1 MSAWQLAPLARGAW
15 NQALLRHR
23 RPVVIGVQL
32 AVAVAS
38 HYAALLL
45 RFDGAVPPP
54 VTDEVL
60 RLLPILIL
68 LRGIALVAFRLYE
81 GLWRYTSVRDMVHV
95 AASVAFSSLAFDLIV
110 RWLPGGLTYPR
121 SVLVIDSCLLVI
133 LLGVVRLGRRLYR
146 ELARPMRE
154 KRVLIYGAGDAGEM
168 IVRDM
173 RKNPYYEYEPVGFVD
188 DDASKVG
195 LKIHGLK
202 VLGTSAALGRI
213 MAETRPDAVLVAIAR
228 AAPQTMREI
237 VNGLEPFKVPI
248 QRLPSLRDLLDGKVT
263 VGQIRTLSIE
273 DLLERAPVALDR
285 DVVRGLVENRNVL
298 VTGAGGFIGRELCR
312 QILALSPRRLTLLD
326 RYENGLYATL
336 NDLEEIAQGSRIEGE
351 VADVTNAD
359 RLRMIMATTRPQ
371 VVLHA
376 AAHKHVPLM
385 ELNPCE
391 AVLNNVRGARVL
403 IETAGEL
410 GVPRVVLVSSD
421 KAVNPASVMGAT
433 KKITEMLVQATN
445 GEGGPLVSAVRFGN
459 VLGSFGSVVPRFVEQ
474 IKAGGPV
481 TITHPEMRRYFMLV
495 SEAVG
500 LVLHAASLARGRD
513 IFVLTMGDQ
522 IRVLDLARNLI
533 RLSGFVPDEEIAI
546 KVIGVR
552 PGEKLSEELVGADE
566 EAVPSSVGGILQVKP
581 RRWRELALLR
591 EQISELERLARGG
604 HTAEVLRML
613 QTVVPTYRPSLES
626 YDRG

>member
-1 MSAWQLAPLARGAW
+1 MTVDASHGW
-15 NQALLRHR
+15 LLRHR
-23 RPVVIGVQL
+23 PPIVVAVQL
-32 AVAVAS
+32 AVAAAS
-38 HYAALLL
+38 HYTALLL
-45 RFDGAVPPP
+45 RFDGAIPHE
-54 VTDEVL
+54 TATAL
-60 RLLPILIL
+60 ATLLPLL
-68 LRGIALVAFRLYE
+68 VALRGISLIAFRLYE
-81 GLWRYTSVRDMVHV
+81 GLWRYTSIRDMLHI
-95 AASVAFSSLAFDLIV
+95 AASVALSTAAFDQII
-110 RWLPGGLTYPR
+110 RWLPAGRMYPR
-121 SVLVIDSCLLVI
+121 SVLLIDAGLLII
-133 LLGVVRLGRRLYR
+133 LLGTMRLGRRLYR
-146 ELARPMRE
+146 ELARPVRD

-188 DDASKVG
+188 DDPSKVG

-202 VLGTSAALGRI
+202 VLGTSAALGQI
-213 MAETRPDAVLVAIAR
+213 ISDTRPDAVLVAISR
-228 AAPQTMREI
+228 AAPLTIRAI

-248 QRLPSLRDLLDGKVT
+248 QRLPSLRDLLDGRVS

-273 DLLERAPVALDR
+273 DLLERAPVTLDR
-285 DVVRGLVENRNVL
+285 SVTRELIQGRNVL

-312 QILALSPRRLTLLD
+312 QILALEPRRLTLLD
-326 RYENGLYATL
+326 RYENGLHATL
-336 NDLEEIAQGSRIEGE
+336 NDLEGAAQGSLVEFE
-351 VADVTNAD
+351 VADVTNVD
-359 RLRMIMATTRPQ
+359 RLRMIMTAANPQ

-391 AVLNNVRGARVL
+391 AVLNNIRGARIL
-403 IETAGEL
+403 IETTAEF

-433 KKITEMLVQATN
+433 KKIAEMLVQAAN
-445 GEGGPLVSAVRFGN
+445 GQGNSLLTAVRFGN

-481 TITHPEMRRYFMLV
+481 TITHLEMRRYFMLV

-500 LVLHAASLARGRD
+500 LVLHAASLAKGGD
-513 IFVLTMGDQ
+513 IFVLSMGDQ

-533 RLSGFVPDEEIAI
+533 RLSGFVPDEEIGI

-566 EAVPSSVGGILQVKP
+566 EAASSSTEGILQVKALRSP
-581 RRWRELALLR
+581 RLARLR
-591 EQISELERLARGG
+591 DQIDEIERLARGG
-604 HTAEVLRML
+604 DRPGVLRML
-613 QTVVPTYRPSLES
+613 QTIVPTYRRALEGF
-626 YDRG
+626 DQG

>member
-1 MSAWQLAPLARGAW
+1 VTISASYRAVV
-15 NQALLRHR
+15 RHR
-23 RPVVIGVQL
+23 RPVVIGLQL
-32 AVAVAS
+32 AVAAAS
-38 HYAALLL
+38 HYAALWL
-45 RFDGAVPPP
+45 RFDGAIPA
-54 VTDEVL
+54 EAAEAL
-60 RLLPILIL
+60 IRLLPILIL
-68 LRGIALVAFRLYE
+68 LRGISLVAFRLYE
-81 GLWRYTSVRDMVHV
+81 GLWRYTSIRDMLHV
-95 AASVAFSSLAFDLIV
+95 AASVVFSSVAFGLIV
-110 RWLPGGLTYPR
+110 RWLPAGHAYPR

-133 LLGVVRLGRRLYR
+133 LLAVVRLGRRLSR
-146 ELARPMRE
+146 ELGRPVRD

-173 RKNPYYEYEPVGFVD
+173 RKNPFYEYEPVGFVD
-188 DDASKVG
+188 DDISKVG
-195 LKIHGLK
+195 QKIHGLK

-213 MAETRPDAVLVAIAR
+213 MAETRPDAVLVAISR

-248 QRLPSLRDLLDGKVT
+248 QRLPSFRDLLDGKVS

-285 DVVRGLVENRNVL
+285 NVIRGLIEDRNVL

-312 QILALSPRRLTLLD
+312 QILELAPRRLTLLD
-326 RYENGLYATL
+326 RYENGLHATL

-371 VVLHA
+371 IVLHA

-403 IETAGEL
+403 IETAEET

-433 KKITEMLVQATN
+433 KKIAELLVQATN
-445 GEGGPLVSAVRFGN
+445 GHGRSLLTAVRFGN
-459 VLGSFGSVVPRFVEQ
+459 VLGSFGSVVPRFLDQ
-474 IKAGGPV
+474 IKSGGPV

-500 LVLHAASLARGRD
+500 LVLHAASLARGGD
-513 IFVLTMGDQ
+513 IFVLSMGDQ

-552 PGEKLSEELVGADE
+552 PGEKLAEDLVGADE
-566 EAVPSSVGGILQVKP
+566 EEVASSVDGVVQVKP
-581 RRWRELALLR
+581 RRGRELAFLR
-591 EQISELERLARGG
+591 DQLDELERLARRGD
-604 HTAEVLRML
+604 TTRVLRML
-613 QTVVPTYRPSLES
+613 QTIVPTYRPSPES
-626 YDRG
+626 HHRG

>member
-1 MSAWQLAPLARGAW
+1 MMLWKLHRSLM
-15 NQALLRHR
+15 RHR
-23 RPVVIGVQL
+23 RPVVIGLQL
-32 AVAVAS
+32 SVAAAS
-38 HYAALLL
+38 HYTALLL
-45 RFDGAVPPP
+45 RFDGSIPH
-54 VTDEVL
+54 DEISAL
-60 RLLPILIL
+60 TRLLPILIL

-81 GLWRYTSVRDMVHV
+81 GLWRYTSIRDLLHIV
-95 AASVAFSSLAFDLIV
+95 AAVALSTLAFDQVI
-110 RWLPGGLTYPR
+110 RWLPVGPAYPK
-121 SVLVIDSCLLVI
+121 SVLLIDATLLVM
-133 LLGVVRLGRRLYR
+133 LLGAMRLGRRLYR
-146 ELARPMRE
+146 ELPFPKRE
-154 KRVLIYGAGDAGEM
+154 RRVLIYGAGDAGEL

-173 RKNPYYEYEPVGFVD
+173 RKNPYYEYEPIGFVD
-188 DDASKVG
+188 DDPAKVG

-202 VLGTSAALGRI
+202 VLGTRSDLGRVI
-213 MAETRPDAVLVAIAR
+213 ATTHPDAVLVAIAR
-228 AAPQTMREI
+228 AAPPTIRNI
-237 VNGLEPFKVPI
+237 VNALEPFKVPI
-248 QRLPSLRDLLDGKVT
+248 QRLPSLRDLLDGRVS

-285 DVVRGLVENRNVL
+285 DSIRGLIAGRNVL

-312 QILALSPRRLTLLD
+312 QVLALAPRRMTLLD

-336 NDLEEIAQGSRIEGE
+336 NDLGETARTSRIEAE
-351 VADVTNAD
+351 IADVTD
-359 RLRMIMATTRPQ
+359 VERLRTIMAAARPQ

-403 IETAGEL
+403 IETACEME
-410 GVPRVVLVSSD
+410 VARVVLVSSD

-433 KKITEMLVQATN
+433 KRVAEMLVQAAN
-445 GEGGPLVSAVRFGN
+445 GQGGSLLTAVRFGN

-481 TITHPEMRRYFMLV
+481 TITHPKMRRYFMLV

-500 LVLHAASLARGRD
+500 LVLHAASLAKGGD
-513 IFVLTMGDQ
+513 IFVLVMGEQ

-546 KVIGVR
+546 RIIGMR

-566 EAVPSSVGGILQVKP
+566 EAVPSSVDGILQVKP
-581 RRWRELALLR
+581 RQVCELALLHEQVCEVERRAR
-591 EQISELERLARGG
+591 EGDTPA
-604 HTAEVLRML
+604 VLKLL
-613 QTVVPTYRPSLES
+613 QTIAPTYGRATE
-626 YDRG
+626 DCERD

>member
-1 MSAWQLAPLARGAW
+1 MTLSALY
-15 NQALLRHR
+15 QALLRHR
-23 RPVVIGVQL
+23 RPLVIGLQL
-32 AVAVAS
+32 AVAAAS
-38 HYAALLL
+38 HYAAWLL
-45 RFDGAVPPP
+45 RFDGAIPREA
-54 VTDEVL
+54 TDALL

-68 LRGIALVAFRLYE
+68 FRGISLVAFRLYE
-81 GLWRYTSVRDMVHV
+81 GLWRYTSIRDMLHV

-110 RWLPGGLTYPR
+110 RWLPSGHAYPR
-121 SVLVIDSCLLVI
+121 SVLVIDSGLLVI

-188 DDASKVG
+188 DDSSKVG

-202 VLGTSAALGRI
+202 VLGTSASLGRI
-213 MAETRPDAVLVAIAR
+213 MADTRPDAVLVAIAR

-248 QRLPSLRDLLDGKVT
+248 QRLPSLRDLLDGKVS

-273 DLLERAPVALDR
+273 DLLERAPVTLDR
-285 DVVRGLVENRNVL
+285 DVIRGLVEDRNVL

-312 QILALSPRRLTLLD
+312 QILALAPRRLTLLD

-351 VADVTNAD
+351 VADVTNPD
-359 RLRMIMATTRPQ
+359 RLRTTMATTRPQ

-385 ELNPCE
+385 ELNQCE

-403 IETAGEL
+403 IETAGEM
-410 GVPRVVLVSSD
+410 GVRRVVLVSSD

-433 KKITEMLVQATN
+433 KKVAEMLVQAAN
-445 GEGGPLVSAVRFGN
+445 GQGGCLLTAVRFGN
-459 VLGSFGSVVPRFVEQ
+459 VLGSCGSVVPRFVEQ
-474 IKAGGPV
+474 IKVGGPV

-500 LVLHAASLARGRD
+500 LVLHAASLARGGD
-513 IFVLTMGDQ
+513 IFVLSMGDQ

-546 KVIGVR
+546 KVVGVR

-566 EAVPSSVGGILQVKP
+566 EALPSSVDGILQVKP
-581 RRWRELALLR
+581 RRSRELALLR
-591 EQISELERLARGG
+591 GQIGELERLARGG
-604 HTAEVLRML
+604 HTADVLRML
-613 QTVVPTYRPSLES
+613 QTIVPTYRPSLES

>member
-1 MSAWQLAPLARGAW
+1 MLGASYRV
-15 NQALLRHR
+15 LMRHR
-23 RPVVIGVQL
+23 RPIVIGLQL
-32 AVAVAS
+32 VVAAAS

-45 RFDGAVPPP
+45 RFDGAIPHDATVAL
-54 VTDEVL
+54 TT
-60 RLLPILIL
+60 LLPILIV
-68 LRGIALVAFRLYE
+68 LRGLALVAFRLYE
-81 GLWRYTSVRDMVHV
+81 GLWRYTSIRDVLHI
-95 AASVAFSSLAFDLIV
+95 AAAIALSTIVFDQII
-110 RWLPGGLTYPR
+110 RWLPAGQAYPR
-121 SVLVIDSCLLVI
+121 SVLLIDACVLVL
-133 LLGVVRLGRRLYR
+133 LLGVMRLGRRLYR
-146 ELARPMRE
+146 ELARPTRE

-173 RKNPYYEYEPVGFVD
+173 RKNPYYDYEPVGFVD
-188 DDASKVG
+188 DDPAKVG

-213 MAETRPDAVLVAIAR
+213 IADTRPDAVLVAIVR
-228 AAPQTMREI
+228 AAPSTIRAI

-248 QRLPSLRDLLDGKVT
+248 QRLPSLRDLLDGRVN

-285 DVVRGLVENRNVL
+285 NAIRGLIEGRDVL

-312 QILALSPRRLTLLD
+312 QILALAPRRLTLLD
-326 RYENGLYATL
+326 RYENGLYETL
-336 NDLEEIAQGSRIEGE
+336 NELEEVAPGSRLEGA
-351 VADVTNAD
+351 VADVTDAD
-359 RLRMIMATTRPQ
+359 RLRTIMIAARPQ
-371 VVLHA
+371 IVLHA

-391 AVLNNVRGARVL
+391 AVLNNVRGTRVL
-403 IETAGEL
+403 IETAGEM

-433 KKITEMLVQATN
+433 KKIAEMLVHAAN
-445 GEGGPLVSAVRFGN
+445 GQGGSLLTAVRFGN

-474 IKAGGPV
+474 IKQGGPV

-500 LVLHAASLARGRD
+500 LVLHAASLAKGGD
-513 IFVLTMGDQ
+513 IFVLSMGDQ
-522 IRVLDLARNLI
+522 IRVVDLARNLI

-546 KVIGVR
+546 KVVGIR

-566 EAVPSSVGGILQVKP
+566 EAMPSWVAGILQVKP
-581 RRWRELALLR
+581 LRPSGLALLL
-591 EQISELERLARGG
+591 EHIGEVERLARDGD
-604 HTAEVLRML
+604 TSAVLKML
-613 QTVVPTYRPSLES
+613 QTIVPTYARVSEGC
-626 YDRG
+626 D

>member
-1 MSAWQLAPLARGAW
+1 MSAWRRAPLALGAW
-15 NQALLRHR
+15 HWALLRHR
-23 RPVVIGVQL
+23 RPVVIGLQL
-32 AVAVAS
+32 AVAAAS

-45 RFDGAVPPP
+45 RFDGAIPPTA
-54 VTDEVL
+54 TDELL
-60 RLLPILIL
+60 RLLPVL
-68 LRGIALVAFRLYE
+68 LLVRGISLVAFRLYE
-81 GLWRYTSVRDMVHV
+81 GLWRYTSIRDMVHV
-95 AASVAFSSLAFDLIV
+95 AGSVALSTLAFDLMV
-110 RWLPGGLTYPR
+110 GWLPGGLGYPR
-121 SVLVIDSCLLVI
+121 SVLVIDSGLLMI
-133 LLGVVRLGRRLYR
+133 LLGVVRLSRRLYR

-195 LKIHGLK
+195 SKIHGLK
-202 VLGTSAALGRI
+202 VLGTSASLGRI

-248 QRLPSLRDLLDGKVT
+248 QRLPNLRDLLDGKVT

-273 DLLERAPVALDR
+273 DLLERAPVTLDR
-285 DVVRGLVENRNVL
+285 DVVRGLVEDRNVL

-312 QILALSPRRLTLLD
+312 QVLALSPRRLTLVD

-351 VADVTNAD
+351 VADVTDAD
-359 RLRMIMATTRPQ
+359 RLRMIMARTRPQ

-410 GVPRVVLVSSD
+410 GAPRVVLVSSD

-433 KKITEMLVQATN
+433 KKVAEMLVQAAN
-445 GEGGPLVSAVRFGN
+445 GHGGSLLTAVRFGN
-459 VLGSFGSVVPRFVEQ
+459 VLGSFGSVVPHFVEQ
-474 IKAGGPV
+474 IRAGGPV

-500 LVLHAASLARGRD
+500 LVLHAASLARGGD

-533 RLSGFVPDEEIAI
+533 RLSGFVPDDEIAI

-566 EAVPSSVGGILQVKP
+566 EAAPSSVGGILQVKP
-581 RRWRELALLR
+581 RRWRELAFLR
-591 EQISELERLARGG
+591 GQIGELERLARGG

-626 YDRG
+626 YGRG

>member
-1 MSAWQLAPLARGAW
+1 VTISASHRAVV
-15 NQALLRHR
+15 RHR
-23 RPVVIGVQL
+23 RPVVIGLQL
-32 AVAVAS
+32 AVAAAS
-38 HYAALLL
+38 HYAALWL
-45 RFDGAVPPP
+45 RFDGAIPH
-54 VTDEVL
+54 EAAEAL
-60 RLLPILIL
+60 MRLLPILLL
-68 LRGIALVAFRLYE
+68 LRGISLVAFRLYE
-81 GLWRYTSVRDMVHV
+81 GLWRYTSIRDMLHV
-95 AASVAFSSLAFDLIV
+95 AASVVSSSLAFELIV
-110 RWLPGGLTYPR
+110 RWLPAGHAYPR
-121 SVLVIDSCLLVI
+121 SILVIDSCVLVI
-133 LLGVVRLGRRLYR
+133 LLGVVRLGRRLSR
-146 ELARPMRE
+146 ELGRPVRD

-173 RKNPYYEYEPVGFVD
+173 RKNPFYEYEPVGFVD
-188 DDASKVG
+188 DDISKVG
-195 LKIHGLK
+195 QKIHGLK
-202 VLGTSAALGRI
+202 VLGTRAALGRI
-213 MAETRPDAVLVAIAR
+213 MAETRPDAVLVAISR

-248 QRLPSLRDLLDGKVT
+248 QRLPSFRDLLDGKVS

-273 DLLERAPVALDR
+273 DLLERAPVTLDR
-285 DVVRGLVENRNVL
+285 DVIRGLIENRNVL

-312 QILALSPRRLTLLD
+312 QILELAPRRLTLLD
-326 RYENGLYATL
+326 RYENGLHATL
-336 NDLEEIAQGSRIEGE
+336 NNLEEIAQGSRIEGE

-403 IETAGEL
+403 IETAEET

-433 KKITEMLVQATN
+433 KKIAELLVQATN
-445 GEGGPLVSAVRFGN
+445 GHGRSLLTAVRFGN
-459 VLGSFGSVVPRFVEQ
+459 VLGSFGSVVPRFLDQ
-474 IKAGGPV
+474 IKSGGPV

-500 LVLHAASLARGRD
+500 LVLHAASLARGGD
-513 IFVLTMGDQ
+513 IFVLSMGDQ

-546 KVIGVR
+546 KVTGVR
-552 PGEKLSEELVGADE
+552 PGEKLAEDVVGADE
-566 EAVPSSVGGILQVKP
+566 EAVPSCVDGIVQVKP
-581 RRWRELALLR
+581 RRGRELAFLR
-591 EQISELERLARGG
+591 DQLDELERLARRGD
-604 HTAEVLRML
+604 TTRVLRML
-613 QTVVPTYRPSLES
+613 QTIVPTYRPSLES
-626 YDRG
+626 HHRG

>member
-1 MSAWQLAPLARGAW
+1 VTLSALYQP
-15 NQALLRHR
+15 LLRHR
-23 RPVVIGVQL
+23 RPVVIGLQL
-32 AVAVAS
+32 VVVAAS
-38 HYAALLL
+38 HYGALLL
-45 RFDGAVPPP
+45 RFDGAIPHEA
-54 VTDEVL
+54 TDALL
-60 RLLPILIL
+60 RLLPILVL
-68 LRGIALVAFRLYE
+68 LRGISLVAFRLYE
-81 GLWRYTSVRDMVHV
+81 GLWRYTSVRDMLHV

-110 RWLPGGLTYPR
+110 RWLPSGHAYPR

-133 LLGVVRLGRRLYR
+133 LLGVVRLGRRLQR

-213 MAETRPDAVLVAIAR
+213 IADTRPDAVLVAIAR
-228 AAPQTMREI
+228 AAPQTMRAI

-273 DLLERAPVALDR
+273 DLLERAPVTLDR
-285 DVVRGLVENRNVL
+285 NVIQGLFEDRNVL

-312 QILALSPRRLTLLD
+312 QILALAPRRLTLLD
-326 RYENGLYATL
+326 RYENGLYDTL
-336 NDLEEIAQGSRIEGE
+336 NDLEDVGRGSRIEVE

-359 RLRMIMATTRPQ
+359 RLLTIMASTRPQ
-371 VVLHA
+371 VILHA

-391 AVLNNVRGARVL
+391 AVLNNVRGVRVL
-403 IETAGEL
+403 IETAGEM

-421 KAVNPASVMGAT
+421 KAVNPASIMGAT
-433 KKITEMLVQATN
+433 KKIAEMLVQAAN
-445 GEGGPLVSAVRFGN
+445 GQGVCLRTAVRFGN

-500 LVLHAASLARGRD
+500 LVLHAALLARGGD
-513 IFVLTMGDQ
+513 IFVLSMGDQ

-546 KVIGVR
+546 KVVGMR

-566 EAVPSSVGGILQVKP
+566 EAVPSCVDGILQVKP
-581 RRWRELALLR
+581 RRPRELALLR
-591 EQISELERLARGG
+591 SQIGDLERLARGG
-604 HTAEVLRML
+604 DSAGVLRML
-613 QTVVPTYRPSLES
+613 QAIVPTYRRSPES
-626 YDRG
+626 YDRS